1 MAAAER
7 LLDRIR
13 HWASGGARAFTEAQ
27 REEMLQHSIQQHL
40 SELLST
46 RKGSAQ
52 IDPDLGLQNNLEL
65 LSLGDSQAFADDIIR
80 QIEKYE
86 PRFLKPQVQITGI
99 DHSRMQ
105 LDCALSGQLE
115 GSRSAIRFMV
125 SIHAGLGKVLV
136 EL

>member
-1 MAAAER
+1 MATAER

-13 HWASGGARAFTEAQ
+13 HWASGEARAVTETQ
-27 REEMLQHSIQQHL
+27 RQEILLRSIQRHL

-46 RKGSAQ
+46 RKGSVQ

-65 LSLGDSQAFADDIIR
+65 LSLGDSNAFAQDIVQ
-80 QIEKYE
+80 QIERYE
-86 PRFLKPQVQITGI
+86 PRLLKPQVEIVGI
-99 DHSRMQ
+99 DRGRMQ

-115 GSRSAIRFMV
+115 GSNAAVRFMV
-125 SIHAGLGKVLV
+125 SIHSGLGKVLV

>member
-13 HWASGGARAFTEAQ
+13 HWASGNARAISETQ
-27 REEMLQHSIQQHL
+27 RQELLLRSIQKHL

-52 IDPDLGLQNNLEL
+52 INPDLGLQNNLEL
-65 LSLGDSQAFADDIIR
+65 LSLGDSVSFAQDIVQ
-80 QIEKYE
+80 QIEHFE
-86 PRFLKPQVQITGI
+86 PRFLNPQVQIVGI

-115 GSRSAIRFMV
+115 GSRSSVRFMV